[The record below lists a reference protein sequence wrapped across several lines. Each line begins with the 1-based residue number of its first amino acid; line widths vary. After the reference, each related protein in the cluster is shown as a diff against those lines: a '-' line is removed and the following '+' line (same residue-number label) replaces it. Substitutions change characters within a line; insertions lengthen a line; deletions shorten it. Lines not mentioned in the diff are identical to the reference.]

1 MRVPEICK
9 NMITCLSWPSEYMHL
24 VFRVVIAF
32 RPVTHLY
39 DVLPL

>member
-9 NMITCLSWPSEYMHL
+9 NMITCLSWLSEYIRP

-32 RPVTHLY
+32 CPMTRLY
-39 DVLPL
+39 DVPPL